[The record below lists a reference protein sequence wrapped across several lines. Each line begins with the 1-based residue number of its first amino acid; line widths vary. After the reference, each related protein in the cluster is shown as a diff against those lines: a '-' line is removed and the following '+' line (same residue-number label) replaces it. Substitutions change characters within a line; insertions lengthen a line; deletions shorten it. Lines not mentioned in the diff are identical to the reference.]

1 MTTISFQNKQIYK
14 HLFDNVTCETENPE
28 LSHTIK
34 RDIYNRSIYIH
45 CYNTSEI
52 HNVTRTTDGKVELY
66 CGIFFSISV
75 FLNKQNNTDLTQRR
89 WREPKSDSKCPLRS
103 LGSALGLLCKQK
115 TKETHVRLP
124 HVSPS
129 SPKVCLLNW
138 SVLFWCSLYPF
149 TNEAKQWHSS
159 STTCRICMST
169 WYLFPKNWIQRV
181 YIHVY

>member
-1 MTTISFQNKQIYK
+1 MRQKTQNWVTRSKEISTTEVF
-14 HLFDNVTCETENPE
+14 
-28 LSHTIK
+28 
-34 RDIYNRSIYIH
+34 IYIAIIPQKSTMWQGLPMERW
-45 CYNTSEI
+45 NFI
-52 HNVTRTTDGKVELY
+52 AVF
-66 CGIFFSISV
+66 FFSISV

-115 TKETHVRLP
+115 KKNHVRLP

-149 TNEAKQWHSS
+149 TNEAKRIFFKRKIYVNIT
-159 STTCRICMST
+159 STFF
-169 WYLFPKNWIQRV
+169 WYEVLKHTFCLPKFHEILKINAAFKIMNR
-181 YIHVY
+181 YEA